1 MSVGEEVREMVT
13 LTVEMKEVF
22 AKNKIFA
29 IATASKNGVPNVAPM
44 ATVQLVAD
52 DTIWIGDNYMVKT
65 LANVRENPYMAL
77 YVWDPEK
84 KRCFQ
89 FKGDITVKTS
99 GPDYEKIKAQ
109 IKAKGA
115 HYPAKGLI
123 ILKITEVFD
132 CTPGPTAGKKIG

>member
-1 MSVGEEVREMVT
+1 MSVREEVREMVT

-29 IATASKNGVPNVAPM
+29 IATASKNGVPNVAPI

-84 KRCFQ
+84 KRCYQ
-89 FKGDITVKTS
+89 IKGDVTVKTS

-109 IKAKGA
+109 IKVKGA

-123 ILKITEVFD
+123 ILKITEIFD